1 MAINLGSKYYKN
13 IDDGRIVVRVL
24 NYHDDTKTTKII
36 NLSTKETEI
45 IKASILN
52 DQYIELVP
60 DMKLDVMITEDED
73 GTKDVYAWVY
83 RSDYIVAGLVKA
95 ITMLRANCYSYFK
108 NLTAQGN
115 DIWVGDC
122 INSIDNPDQRA
133 LLDLAEFKKI
143 VESQHYSLYV
153 TDGINDII
161 QCINKK
167 FKGRID
173 SVLNEMSNK
182 FAKQPNVKGYSRTL
196 EELMRKNNFIDE
208 VRMSFNIYKIEWNI
222 ILDEDSYNANGDI
235 ILNEKQTNALEDMLR
250 KEIADV
256 KIIPYDKDVDISKIV
271 QYEHIMVSDQTNQIY
286 LIAYR
291 KIADY
296 KPDNDIAR
304 GMGLV

>member
-13 IDDGRIVVRVL
+13 INDGRIVVRVL
-24 NYHDDTKTTKII
+24 NYHDDTKTAKVI

-45 IKASILN
+45 MEASILN

-60 DMKLDVMITEDED
+60 DMKLDIMITEDED

-83 RSDYIVAGLVKA
+83 RSDYIAAGLVKA
-95 ITMLRANCYSYFK
+95 IVMLRANCYSYFK

-153 TDGINDII
+153 TDDINDII
-161 QCINKK
+161 QCIDKK
-167 FKGRID
+167 FKGRIN

-182 FAKQPNVKGYSRTL
+182 FAKQPNIKGYSRTL
-196 EELMRKNNFIDE
+196 EELMHKNNFIDE
-208 VRMSFNIYKIEWNI
+208 VRMSFNIYKIEWKI
-222 ILDEDSYNANGDI
+222 ILDEDSYNVNGDI

-271 QYEHIMVSDQTNQIY
+271 RYEHVMVSDQTNQIY

-296 KPDNDIAR
+296 KPDDDIAR

>member
-13 IDDGRIVVRVL
+13 INDGRIVVRVL
-24 NYHDDTKTTKII
+24 NYHDDTKTAKVI

-45 IKASILN
+45 MEASILN

-60 DMKLDVMITEDED
+60 DMKLDIMITEDED

-83 RSDYIVAGLVKA
+83 RSDYIAAGLVKA
-95 ITMLRANCYSYFK
+95 IAMLRANCYSYFK

-153 TDGINDII
+153 TDDINDII
-161 QCINKK
+161 QCIGKK
-167 FKGRID
+167 FKHRID

-182 FAKQPNVKGYSRTL
+182 FAKQPNIKGYSRTL
-196 EELMRKNNFIDE
+196 EELMHKNNFIDE
-208 VRMSFNIYKIEWNI
+208 VRMSFNIYKIEWKI
-222 ILDEDSYNANGDI
+222 ILDEDSYNVNGDI

-271 QYEHIMVSDQTNQIY
+271 QYEHVMVSDQTNQIY